1 MCDPGPHHGEAI
13 RRTQTREKTFL
24 VVTSFTRCVHEVDAI
39 DPHQALERWAR
50 DHDLTGYLPRWS
62 APSGEAQ
69 VFDLQSGEIMERA
82 AVMPADADVLSEVV
96 ENA

>member
-1 MCDPGPHHGEAI
+1 MCDPGPYHGEAI
-13 RRTQTREKTFL
+13 RRTKTRDKTFL
-24 VVTSFTRCVHEVDAI
+24 VVASFTRCVHKVDAI

-62 APSGEAQ
+62 APSGQAQ
-69 VFDLQSGEIMERA
+69 VFGLQSGDIMERVV
-82 AVMPADADVLSEVV
+82 VMPRGADVLSEVV